1 MKTKLV
7 KLKGGKKINNK
18 EEAMKEEILAKT
30 TPLSLVPLA
39 TGTAFLIL
47 GSRGT
52 NACPGHPSLPTFLLL
67 AGTLTVGLG
76 ILNQICKFVI
86 FYGLSD
92 GKRSPTPQEKNV
104 VWLLTHLQYLLS
116 WSQVII
122 LIVGTVIVAPLAT
135 RVHAWNYEDPDHPF
149 YCDYGTVIFAAI
161 FFPSAWFLLLLTLVA
176 YLLIRFCR
184 PHQPPQ

>member
-1 MKTKLV
+1 
-7 KLKGGKKINNK
+7 
-18 EEAMKEEILAKT
+18 MKEEVLAQT

-52 NACPGHPSLPTFLLL
+52 NTCPGHPSLPTFLLL

-76 ILNQICKFVI
+76 ILNQMCKIII

-92 GKRSPTPQEKNV
+92 KREPTVQERQV
-104 VWLLTHLQYLLS
+104 VWLLTRVQHLLS

-122 LIVGTVIVAPLAT
+122 LVVGTVIVAPLAT
-135 RVHAWNYEDPDHPF
+135 RVHEWNYQDPNHPF

-176 YLLIRFCR
+176 YVLIHFCCR
-184 PHQPPQ
+184 PPPPRPQLN